1 MAGLTQQ
8 LLGRLP
14 LIAMAGAVGAV
25 LADVQL
31 LAHLGR
37 QRVGVGRGRHA
48 HVEGRVEHGDVR
60 ELGVGLAAVLDDA
73 GLGIVVQRGERGD
86 LVDLGENLIVDE
98 RGVLEVPAALND
110 AVAEG
115 LHLEA
120 VLVDELDDLADGSAV
135 IGEVH
140 DLLDLLAITLDMA
153 EDAVGQTDALAIA
166 LGEDLAGLG
175 VHQLEFEARAT
186 GVENENVHDTPW
198 WFGCPVDPGSFYTYV
213 SIIA

>member
-1 MAGLTQQ
+1 M
-8 LLGRLP
+8 
-14 LIAMAGAVGAV
+14 
-25 LADVQL
+25 
-31 LAHLGR
+31 
-37 QRVGVGRGRHA
+37 
-48 HVEGRVEHGDVR
+48 
-60 ELGVGLAAVLDDA
+60 LDDA
-73 GLGIVVQRGERGD
+73 GLGIVVQRGERGN
-86 LVDLGENLIVDE
+86 LVDLGEHLIVDE
-98 RGVLEVPAALND
+98 RGVLEVPATLND

-120 VLVDELDDLADGSAV
+120 MLVDELDDLADGSAV

-153 EDAVGQTDALAIA
+153 EDAVGQADALAIA

-198 WFGCPVDPGSFYTYV
+198 WFGCPVDPGRFYTYV